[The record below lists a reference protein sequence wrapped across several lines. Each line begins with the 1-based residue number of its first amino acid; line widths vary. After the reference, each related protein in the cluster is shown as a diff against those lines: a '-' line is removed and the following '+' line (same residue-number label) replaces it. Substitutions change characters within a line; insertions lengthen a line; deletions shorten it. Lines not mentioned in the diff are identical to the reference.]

1 MARTIADVLAM
12 HSDARA
18 WRSTFHS
25 ASSRP
30 TGGRQTPLPVDSYSR
45 GVAVCFPRPLAW
57 LSRRLITT

>member
-30 TGGRQTPLPVDSYSR
+30 MGGRQTPLPDGSYSR
-45 GVAVCFPRPLAW
+45 GEVASFRRLLVW
-57 LSRRLITT
+57 LSKHLITM